1 MVKVRAGL
9 IGAGAFGRM
18 HLQALRSI
26 GDVEIVAICDTNR
39 ANAERAASD
48 YGVKHTF
55 QDYHEMFSRAKL
67 DLVEVCT
74 PESLH
79 RDPVVAAAE
88 HGIDVLVEKP
98 IATTVE
104 DADAM
109 IAVAKKNHVSMMV
122 GHILRWDPRYAAV
135 KEMIDAGKFGRIG
148 AVYARRTT
156 FRRLASTYLMRVG
169 VFPVLGIHD
178 IDLLLWYTKDRV
190 EECHAYAAPL
200 LGLPNPDTV
209 VSSLAFKG
217 GTKAVLVFSFAAP
230 DNEHSDIGN
239 RMEIITDRC
248 FTVIDTAQQ
257 SLQVTDEN
265 GFHTPDT
272 TFMSTI
278 GGSLLG
284 SLRNE
289 VSYFVDCVKNQT
301 RVEMATPEEATEALK
316 VALACQRSALEGRP
330 QRLS

>member
-1 MVKVRAGL
+1 MAKVRAGL

-18 HLQALRSI
+18 HLQALKSI
-26 GDVEIVAICDTNR
+26 SDVEIVAICDTNR
-39 ANAERAASD
+39 ANAEQAASD
-48 YGVKHTF
+48 FGVKRTYE
-55 QDYHEMFSRAKL
+55 DYHEMFSRSKL
-67 DLVEVCT
+67 DFVEVCT
-74 PESLH
+74 PEPLH
-79 RDPVVAAAE
+79 REPVVAAAE

-104 DADAM
+104 DARAM
-109 IAVAKKNHVSMMV
+109 IVAAKKNHISMMV
-122 GHILRWDPRYAAV
+122 GHILRWDPRYASV
-135 KEMIDAGKFGRIG
+135 KEMIDAGKLGRIG

-156 FRRLASTYLMRVG
+156 FRRLASTYLTRVG

-200 LGLPNPDTV
+200 LGLPYPDTV
-209 VSSLAFKG
+209 VCALAFRG
-217 GTKAVLVFSFAAP
+217 GTKAALVFSFAAP
-230 DNEHSDIGN
+230 DNEYSDIGN
-239 RMEIITDRC
+239 RMEIIADKC
-248 FTVIDTAQQ
+248 FTVIDTTQQ
-257 SLQVTDEN
+257 SLQVTDGN

-289 VSYFVDCVKNQT
+289 VSYFVDCVKNRT
-301 RVEMATPEEATEALK
+301 KVTMATPEEATEALR
-316 VALACQRSALEGRP
+316 VALACQKSALEGRS
-330 QRLS
+330 QRLD